1 MRVKYRRRI
10 YYLALGPMGTV
21 GGILWACAS
30 GTALAQKDHRRPGV
44 RLEVGSY
51 LSGGVTTTAFVLTNG
66 SREPFRTT
74 PICTNYNRLVIVSPD
89 GKQTERFSWKK
100 GIAPVVV
107 GAGESKVWSLSLAE
121 TPEFKEPGTYRM
133 TWKIGEAE
141 SDETVVVREDSKKPD
156 GG

>member
-1 MRVKYRRRI
+1 
-10 YYLALGPMGTV
+10 MGTV